1 MLWSGRMVTGSTII
15 PASLRLT
22 LSTSS
27 AWASMGRFLWTMPIP
42 PSWASAMARRD
53 SVTVSIAAERIGM
66 FMAMPRLSWVLRST
80 SLGWTWEKPGT
91 IETSSKVRA
100 RRGSVSFIT
109 PMGSSCEG
117 VQAFEWTERISRRG
131 GPHPRPTNTDGHGR
145 TRTSPN
151 SPEPRPCSSV
161 ERPCPSVL
169 KPYPTLPHRHR
180 RPVALLVLLAG
191 AAGAGVIAPHLVLG
205 DRLRRLAGA
214 LRLGGGA
221 GELDLRRRHPFPA
234 AALLGHLLLG
244 HRLVAEEA
252 LDDVVLHP
260 LAHRLEEL
268 IALLLVLLERI
279 ALAVA
284 AQADALLQVVE
295 GQQVVLPG
303 DVHGVEH
310 DRPLEAADD
319 LGLVPGLL
327 VGVARLQR
335 LVQPGAQL
343 LQAHLL
349 QVGREL
355 LAAEVEIGEQLGA
368 QAGEVPIARI
378 VLVRTV
384 GGEQGVDDVR
394 GDPHDVVAPL
404 PPLQGIPAQLVDRLP
419 LLVHHVVV
427 FEQVLAGLEVP
438 PLDLLLG
445 PLDRLAHHVVLD
457 RLALLHAQ
465 PAHDPLDA
473 VGAEDAHEVVFE
485 RQVEARGAG
494 IALTAE

>member
-169 KPYPTLPHRHR
+169 KPYPTLPHR
-180 RPVALLVLLAG
+180 
-191 AAGAGVIAPHLVLG
+191 
-205 DRLRRLAGA
+205 
-214 LRLGGGA
+214 
-221 GELDLRRRHPFPA
+221 RRRHPFPA

-349 QVGREL
+349 QVAREL
-355 LAAEVEIGEQLGA
+355 LTAEVEIGEQLGA
-368 QAGEVPIARI
+368 
-378 VLVRTV
+378 
-384 GGEQGVDDVR
+384 QGVDDVR

-404 PPLQGIPAQLVDRLP
+404 PPLQRVLAQLVDRLP

-445 PLDRLAHHVVLD
+445 PLDRLRDHVVLD